1 MSELADPFSIRP
13 WNTAHLTDLASTI
26 DGQVPGAASAPLQK
40 VALRC
45 LERPL
50 SPASFLARKV
60 AQEAVANYPPCVV
73 AHRARARMSSQ
84 EGRRPRSGSSR
95 SSRGSSR
102 GAPRTA
108 LAVTARD
115 RARDRSPERFDVP
128 EQHKSSWLP
137 REFQGL
143 RRGHESPRPRLGSF
157 ENSEEL
163 LMAPACLMRGSHLP
177 PGRPNSGSMPVLPE
191 GSPRRVKQAQTLLS
205 LVADGRPGNNKRDP
219 HLAQC
224 LQGISRRTAVATK
237 GARQIAEMGYEEEEL
252 PSL

>member
-13 WNTAHLTDLASTI
+13 WNTANLTDLASII
-26 DGQVPGAASAPLQK
+26 DGPTVAPLQN

-60 AQEAVANYPPCVV
+60 AQEPVAYPPCVV
-73 AHRARARMSSQ
+73 LHRARARSSSQ
-84 EGRRPRSGSSR
+84 EGRPRSGSSR
-95 SSRGSSR
+95 RSSRGPR
-102 GAPRTA
+102 GAA
-108 LAVTARD
+108 LAPLARE
-115 RARDRSPERFDVP
+115 RSPERIDVP

-137 REFQGL
+137 REFEGL
-143 RRGHESPRPRLGSF
+143 RRGQSARPF

-177 PGRPNSGSMPVLPE
+177 GRIPKSGSMPALPE

-205 LVADGRPGNNKRDP
+205 LVADSRPGNHKRDP
-219 HLAQC
+219 HVAQC
-224 LQGISRRTAVATK
+224 LQGIARRTAVVTK
-237 GARQIAEMGYEEEEL
+237 GARQIAEMGYEEEEEL

>member
-13 WNTAHLTDLASTI
+13 WNTANLTDLASII
-26 DGQVPGAASAPLQK
+26 DGPTVAPLQN

-60 AQEAVANYPPCVV
+60 AQEAVAYPPCVV
-73 AHRARARMSSQ
+73 LHRARARSSSQ
-84 EGRRPRSGSSR
+84 EGRPRSGSSR
-95 SSRGSSR
+95 ASSRRSSRGPR
-102 GAPRTA
+102 GAA
-108 LAVTARD
+108 LAPLARE
-115 RARDRSPERFDVP
+115 RSPERFDVP

-137 REFQGL
+137 REFEGL
-143 RRGHESPRPRLGSF
+143 RRGQSARPF

-177 PGRPNSGSMPVLPE
+177 GRIPNSGSMPALPE

-205 LVADGRPGNNKRDP
+205 LVADSRPGNHKRDP
-219 HLAQC
+219 HVAQC
-224 LQGISRRTAVATK
+224 LQGIARRTAMVTK